1 MSSDATPTVPAARG
15 RSGELAAELAAELAG
30 ESRNDAVQPDP
41 LLSLVQGA
49 AAGERD
55 QLVRLISLL
64 APPVTA
70 TIRVLLG
77 PLHPD
82 LEDAVQEALVAISAS
97 VARFRGDSSFL
108 HYARRIAVRIAL
120 AIRRAHDDG
129 VRKLATA
136 SLQQQTLQGP
146 SDASPA
152 GGIERSQ
159 RLAMFCKL
167 LDELPEGQAESLAYR
182 VLLEYPLPLIA
193 RETGVPV
200 NTVRS
205 RIRLA
210 RDHLRDR
217 IMADPS
223 LSQLLREPT

>member
-1 MSSDATPTVPAARG
+1 MSSDGHHPRAPVAPCQAA
-15 RSGELAAELAAELAG
+15 
-30 ESRNDAVQPDP
+30 DPPQTDP
-41 LLSLVQGA
+41 LLVLVQGA
-49 AAGERD
+49 AAGQRE

-70 TIRVLLG
+70 TVRVLLG
-77 PLHPD
+77 PQHSD

-97 VARFRGDSSFL
+97 VPRFRGDSSFL
-108 HYARRIAVRIAL
+108 HYARRIAVRTAL
-120 AIRRAHDDG
+120 AIRRAGDDSA
-129 VRKLATA
+129 RKLAAA
-136 SLQQQTLQGP
+136 SAHQPMLQDPG
-146 SDASPA
+146 DATPA
-152 GGIERSQ
+152 GGAERSQ

-217 IMADPS
+217 ILADP
-223 LSQLLREPT
+223 LLAQLLMEPK